1 MVGLQGMPVII
12 FLKGGNVES
21 TVDFQI
27 RREVI
32 SQQTPKIGSRSVCS
46 TSCRAIAD
54 PHDVDKQGSRGTSM
68 KPPSGSRGNGALCI
82 ALLMLMATWLIR
94 VLREKR
100 DMEAAQQFF
109 KQVLAVVGHAPE
121 RVTTD
126 GHTSYPRA
134 VREILGDSVQHR
146 TSKYLNNRL
155 EQDHRGIKQR

>member
-1 MVGLQGMPVII
+1 
-12 FLKGGNVES
+12 
-21 TVDFQI
+21 
-27 RREVI
+27 
-32 SQQTPKIGSRSVCS
+32 
-46 TSCRAIAD
+46 
-54 PHDVDKQGSRGTSM
+54 
-68 KPPSGSRGNGALCI
+68 
-82 ALLMLMATWLIR
+82 MLMATWLIR

-126 GHTSYPRA
+126 GHTCYPRA